1 MSDRSSVTTTLPSCL
16 QGDRAGLSTLEF
28 RAPHVLR
35 GLHVVPRPERVLGH
49 CRCVS
54 GTCENRAFHAWQHH
68 VASEK
73 SLVSRPLCGNDALR
87 PRCRMRP
94 APTNI
99 YNPEVIA
106 ALNSRGG
113 PIWTRLLKGELPSWR
128 SKKSR
133 TSDLGP

>member
-68 VASEK
+68 AEPE
-73 SLVSRPLCGNDALR
+73 LLCR
-87 PRCRMRP
+87 RCRMRP